1 MVSLPVFD
9 DMQYLLG
16 DLLKEERPFI
26 RGAEYVIAVPTDVTE
41 VEKKAF
47 YDLVLHSEAKAKSVR
62 IVERGLADGLGL
74 GIDVLE
80 EPGAYYR
87 QFRWRNNRTFRSFL
101 RWYCY
106 EPSA

>member
-1 MVSLPVFD
+1 MYEKAPGNIQIIFPMKNGVIARFD

-47 YDLVLHSEAKAKSVR
+47 YDLVLHSEAKAKSSKNCRAAV
-62 IVERGLADGLGL
+62 LQTDLDLGL
-74 GIDVLE
+74 MFWKNQELLSPI
-80 EPGAYYR
+80 
-87 QFRWRNNRTFRSFL
+87 
-101 RWYCY
+101 
-106 EPSA
+106 